1 MQRFEKIKELG
12 RGATG
17 TVYKA
22 FDNDTGQL
30 VALKIPEPPPVGI
43 DIVTHYKRET
53 DLISGLNNGGVV
65 KVLAFDFS
73 ATPPWLT
80 YEFLKGHTLRELITS
95 GKKFEPDESV
105 RIVSEIAHALAYIHD
120 SGLVHRDIN
129 PNNIMITTD
138 GVVKIMDFG
147 IAHRMGE
154 PFPKQLAGTPG
165 YMSPET
171 AKGDEGGPESDIYS
185 LGLILYELLCGEP
198 AYSGESVAEVI
209 SKVINNDFID
219 LSQKKQGLTQKIYDI
234 VSKMLANQVSER
246 YQSADQLARDLD
258 SLISLPPKQSEPEK
272 KAATVELKPPR
283 LIGLAGP
290 YKGYDLVI
298 GATIT
303 TIGGEYADIDLSLDP
318 GISPQHC
325 WIVPEDGGIWLYDAE
340 DSGGTYLGG
349 RSVKKARLISSDRIT
364 IGQSTFKWDYPSDPS
379 PSYRGP
385 DEIEYST
392 VPQRKASTG
401 RPGSSL
407 NSQQTGM
414 SQSIR
419 TITGTVI
426 AILIIYCFWGYFL
439 VPRGEAKTVAL
450 ELENYWSD
458 FNTLLASADIQS
470 NIDQVKA
477 RPSNFTYDNLEN
489 MQLTSSLFFKLP
501 GPAQIR
507 TNNLKKIEIAI
518 QACDAL
524 NILRGTETAS
534 ERKLKIDSITKT
546 LTSIV
551 LPQADDWET
560 RRTWLINRLTQI
572 STQLGVIAVEETA
585 LGTAML
591 SSSGV
596 VNPALE
602 DFLDGYFVFMEANQL
617 PSKDVS
623 LQIFDNF
630 NNSYDKSKAVLEK
643 TPDDNIAKILVI
655 LDNYLMVKLRVD
667 HTTAWQQGY
676 IDDSVARLTEGRT
689 TLDAMTDVLY
699 DSNVPAMIEDPGFRT
714 YRRIRAKYVTLT
726 DQFVQK
732 TGATVE

>member
-30 VALKIPEPPPVGI
+30 VALKIPEPPPIGI

-53 DLISGLNNGGVV
+53 DLISGLNHGGVV

-73 ATPPWLT
+73 SATPWLT

-95 GKKFEPDESV
+95 GKKFESDESV

-129 PNNIMITTD
+129 PNNVMITTD

-185 LGLILYELLCGEP
+185 LGVILYELLCGEP

-209 SKVINNDFID
+209 AKVINNDFFD
-219 LSQKKQGLTQKIYDI
+219 LRQKKQGLSQKIYDI
-234 VSKMLANQVSER
+234 VTKTLAKLPVER
-246 YQSADQLARDLD
+246 YQSAGQLARDLD
-258 SLISLPPKQSEPEK
+258 SLISIPQKPNITETKTAS
-272 KAATVELKPPR
+272 VELKPPH

-349 RSVKKARLISSDRIT
+349 RAIKKARLISSDRIT

-379 PSYRGP
+379 PSHRNP
-385 DEIEYST
+385 DDIEYST
-392 VPQRKASTG
+392 VPQRKVSSTG
-401 RPGSSL
+401 KSL
-407 NSQQTGM
+407 KSQQAGM
-414 SQSIR
+414 SPLVR

-439 VPRGEAKTVAL
+439 LPRGEATTIAL

-458 FNTLLASADIQS
+458 FNTLLASADVQS
-470 NIDQVKA
+470 NIDQIKA
-477 RPSNFTYDNLEN
+477 RTSDFTWDNLEN

-507 TNNLKKIEIAI
+507 ANNLKKIDIAI
-518 QACDAL
+518 QTSDAL

-534 ERKLKIDSITKT
+534 AKKIKIDTITKT
-546 LTSIV
+546 LTTIV
-551 LPQADDWET
+551 LPQIDDWET
-560 RRTWLINRLTQI
+560 RRNWLINRLIQI
-572 STQLGVIAVEETA
+572 STQLGVIAAAETA
-585 LGTAML
+585 LGTAMI

-602 DFLDGYFVFMEANQL
+602 DFLDGYFVFMEANQA
-617 PSKDVS
+617 PSKDVA

-667 HTTAWQQGY
+667 HTTTWQQGY
-676 IDDSVARLTEGRT
+676 VEDSVARLTEGRT
-689 TLDAMTDVLY
+689 TLDSMTDVLY
-699 DSNVPAMIEDPGFRT
+699 DSNVPAMIEDPGYRT

-732 TGATVE
+732 TGATVP